1 MGDFLQHCRQL
12 LLQALLICSFV
23 CQAYTAMAA
32 QTVVSTAAELVAA
45 AGASGPGD
53 TILLEDG
60 IYALSGSGTIVVRTT
75 GLTFR
80 SLSGDRTAVV
90 IEGWGMQAEGHNGFW
105 VSANDVTIADLTVQN
120 VGWHCI
126 QTDVDVDRLTVRNCV
141 LRDAGEQILKVPAA
155 SGADYSDEGL
165 VEGCLFEYSARVGPQ
180 YYIGGIDVHHGRG
193 WIVRDNRF
201 RYIRSPSG
209 SIAEHAIHFWNDS
222 RDTLVERNSIVDCD
236 RGIGFGLGTS
246 PHTGGTIRNNMI
258 FHSGN
263 PLPDGS
269 TGFDDVGIGLESAP
283 GARVFNNTVYF
294 GHGYNAIE
302 YRFSST
308 TGVEIANNLTNRP
321 IVRRNSAAA
330 VLLSNITD
338 ARSDW
343 FVDATTGDLHLA
355 FPVDTVVDQG
365 TAVDLLVGDID
376 GQTRPQG
383 AGIDIGAD
391 ELLICRIDRD
401 VDGDVD
407 GADLADLANYFDS
420 ACLTD
425 FAGTFGR

>member
-1 MGDFLQHCRQL
+1 MGGILQHCRQPL
-12 LLQALLICSFV
+12 MQAVLICLLV
-23 CQAYTAMAA
+23 CRASLSMAG
-32 QTVVSTAAELVAA
+32 QMVVSTAPELAAA

-53 TILLEDG
+53 TIFLEDG
-60 IYALSGSGTIVVRTT
+60 VYALSSSGTIVVRTA
-75 GLTFR
+75 GLTIR
-80 SLSGDRTAVV
+80 SLSGDRTAVIV
-90 IEGWGMQAEGHNGFW
+90 EGWGIQADGHNGFW
-105 VSANDVTIADLTVQN
+105 VAANDVTIADLTVQN

-126 QTDVDVDRLTVRNCV
+126 QTDVDVDQLTVSNCV

-155 SGADYSDEGL
+155 SGVDHSDEGL

-180 YYIGGIDVHHGRG
+180 YYIGGIDVHRGRG
-193 WIVRDNRF
+193 WIVRDNQF

-222 RDTLVERNSIVDCD
+222 RDTLVERNLIVDCD

-246 PHTGGTIRNNMI
+246 THTGGTIRNNMI
-258 FHSGN
+258 FHTGN

-269 TGFDDVGIGLESAP
+269 PGFDDVGIGLESAP

-302 YRFSST
+302 YRFSNT

-321 IVRRNSAAA
+321 IIQRNSAAA

-343 FVDATTGDLHLA
+343 FVDAAAGDLHLA

-365 TAVDLLVGDID
+365 TAVALLVDDID
-376 GQTRPQG
+376 GQARPQG

-391 ELLICRIDRD
+391 EVVVCQVDRD
-401 VDGDVD
+401 VDGDID
-407 GADLADLANYFDS
+407 GADLADFVKNFDRDCLA
-420 ACLTD
+420 D
-425 FAGTFGR
+425 FVYAFGG